1 MYYLRKRQTKEK
13 STRKRLVAAL
23 VGFALVAAAVSVS
36 ADSSEPVVTD
46 VAKIRQ
52 TFVVTAD
59 YVGPLFDGEI
69 PVIEEGDGYLFTV
82 VVDGKTVYEFKDGD
96 PALTEDQIAEV
107 WQILETSGIYKMD
120 STDNTADRGEAQAMG
135 KDRRNAD

>member
-1 MYYLRKRQTKEK
+1 MFFLGKRQTKEK

-23 VGFALVAAAVSVS
+23 VGFALAVAAVSVS
-36 ADSSEPVVTD
+36 AESSEPVVTD
-46 VAKIRQ
+46 VARIRQ

-59 YVGPLFDGEI
+59 YVGLLFDGQV

-82 VVDGKTVYEFKDGD
+82 VVDGETVYEWKDGD

-107 WQILETSGIYKMD
+107 WQILETSGIYRMD
-120 STDNTADRGEAQAMG
+120 STDNTADSGEAQAMG
-135 KDRRNAD
+135 KERRNAD